1 VQSKL
6 AMLYVLAKRPMGRA
20 TLDELKRELEDFG
33 ERAIQPEAWSRFA
46 EIEQSDI
53 FHSGLVFLDDQ
64 GLSITDA
71 GRSLVRAL
79 EKLSES
85 SAAPGTNDREESLK
99 LIDNLI
105 SAEQRSRIFDLALR
119 AQSESLDLRPLDD
132 ELTVVNGEINQ
143 VEAQAEPDPE
153 PKVTAP
159 EFLGAIVK
167 VKDFD
172 DDDVIGNPLST
183 VSDAPAFLKR
193 SLGSKMRAP
202 IAEPFRRFDPP
213 TSIAFGFKRV
223 ARILRGHLEPD
234 GSSIKKSRAAGT
246 AGAAIAILSLVMI
259 VIGAGTL
266 MALNQI
272 KSLKTEIASL
282 ERELGQIKQQ
292 AARLEAV
299 ESKKDADQRDNQ
311 SRAGTE
317 KADGSG
323 LSRAAASTLNLS
335 ADEIRMVREFIKPA
349 PLAGPATAPSVNVGD
364 SVTEATIPI
373 PSPLTDKVPKLLGA
387 RFSIRSG
394 AIIIVKRD
402 SRQVDAVLAPN

>member
-79 EKLSES
+79 ERLSES
-85 SAAPGTNDREESLK
+85 SAAPGTNGREESLK

-105 SAEQRSRIFDLALR
+105 GAEQRSRIFDRALR
-119 AQSESLDLRPLDD
+119 AQGESRDLRPLDD
-132 ELTVVNGEINQ
+132 ELTGVNGEINQ

-153 PKVTAP
+153 PKATAP
-159 EFLGAIVK
+159 EFLGAI

-183 VSDAPAFLKR
+183 VSDALAFLKR

-202 IAEPFRRFDPP
+202 IAEPFRRFDPS

-234 GSSIKKSRAAGT
+234 GSSIKKSGAAGT

-266 MALNQI
+266 LAVNQI

-299 ESKKDADQRDNQ
+299 ESRKDADQRDNQ

>member
-1 VQSKL
+1 
-6 AMLYVLAKRPMGRA
+6 
-20 TLDELKRELEDFG
+20 
-33 ERAIQPEAWSRFA
+33 
-46 EIEQSDI
+46 
-53 FHSGLVFLDDQ
+53 
-64 GLSITDA
+64 
-71 GRSLVRAL
+71 
-79 EKLSES
+79 
-85 SAAPGTNDREESLK
+85 
-99 LIDNLI
+99 
-105 SAEQRSRIFDLALR
+105 
-119 AQSESLDLRPLDD
+119 
-132 ELTVVNGEINQ
+132 
-143 VEAQAEPDPE
+143 
-153 PKVTAP
+153 
-159 EFLGAIVK
+159 
-167 VKDFD
+167 
-172 DDDVIGNPLST
+172 
-183 VSDAPAFLKR
+183 
-193 SLGSKMRAP
+193 
-202 IAEPFRRFDPP
+202 
-213 TSIAFGFKRV
+213 
-223 ARILRGHLEPD
+223 
-234 GSSIKKSRAAGT
+234 
-246 AGAAIAILSLVMI
+246 
-259 VIGAGTL
+259 